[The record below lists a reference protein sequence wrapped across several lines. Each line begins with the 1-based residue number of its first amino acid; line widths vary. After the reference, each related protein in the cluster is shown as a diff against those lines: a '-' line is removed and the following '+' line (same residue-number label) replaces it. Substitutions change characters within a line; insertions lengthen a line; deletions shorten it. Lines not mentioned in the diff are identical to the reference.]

1 MLQPFWTPPP
11 DTQKQIFQKSKI
23 AMASLCLVNTLE
35 LAEGG
40 FNLESKDT
48 CRIENKMAGGSCPKG
63 NVSEKQNESVQSM
76 EGIRLKHNF
85 KSQYYEAKKITKSPE
100 SWVIKDIKFHRSQ
113 AIAPEIKSDRLRN
126 CKLLVEKAIK
136 LKKIFTVFGPYP
148 IIRQCLR
155 HRGWLEKKTS
165 KPPKSPQKREK
176 ITYVENDLDDGIGD
190 SDGCDSDDKAGD
202 EKDLSD
208 DPDSI
213 HDIVSRLLKNEM
225 PHFLWTN
232 GIDGQNLLKDQI
244 FNHFLGAGSFT
255 TKAGLCVNLR
265 NYQWFHGVNPD
276 NFFPRCYRIAVE
288 DEKQSFIEDFRLTAA
303 RNILKWVVELKKAT
317 NSMHKDQE
325 NKEMTSNTSADEAF
339 QREPQRKRGI
349 VSVTLIE
356 TALRACE
363 EYLNT
368 MEHKDIDVSLDT
380 PPAVTEKCWEEAIQ
394 QYYRVIHDG
403 ATIQNWNIYAD
414 MCEQMLQQLQ
424 KVNAQLKIEGMRNI
438 WIVKP
443 GAQSRGRG
451 ITCMDRLEQIM
462 KLVYGHPTLFTDGK
476 WVVQKYIE
484 HPLLIYGTKFDL
496 RQWFL
501 VTDWNPVTVWFYKDC
516 YLRFSTQAFSLEN
529 LDTAIHLCNNSI
541 QKHYVT
547 SPSRHPLVP
556 KDNMWSSTQF
566 KEYLSKNGFT
576 NTWEDVISPGMK
588 KAIVNTM
595 QIMQDVVK
603 PRKNSFELY
612 GADFLLGEDFKP
624 WLIEINCSPTMSA
637 STSVTAALCSSVQED
652 TIKVVIDRKNE
663 KTCDTGQFELLYK
676 QNTTNIPL
684 YLGINLL
691 VEGSS
696 IKKPPLLTQRNTS
709 SGMHLSQNVQ
719 RPIAAKVLN
728 HQNSLNLDEN
738 KSAKT
743 ENAKN
748 KDASKVSINP
758 SKPKHS
764 FISRKHEFANHLLN
778 PNNFINAKNPFMFNS
793 GNGKN
798 HLIPSPYNVGKMPLK
813 LTHSSNA
820 NDSSAPNKS
829 NTNHC
834 PIPQN
839 SNNTKHLT
847 PSNCSTTNHT
857 SSGDNC
863 GVAEIASYSNDSSIK
878 KDSLNVV
885 NSSITTEILNSKNSN
900 TANNPLNPNI
910 SRNTENTLNATD
922 PTNTNSQLQTSNV
935 TVTNNSPFPI
945 KSTNKYP
952 FFFNNSS
959 NVNNTL
965 LNPITSKSSN
975 FSQDSNNIL
984 QDHNGP
990 NHYSKCKTRNIF
1002 KNHKAK
1008 NSHVSKNIHK
1018 IRNRGAHSDKTA
1030 SDLSDGSALD
1040 SSSAKAL
1047 GDLEETKNN
1056 TVDTAQEGATENVTK
1071 DESCDKVEQQN
1082 ETSKLSKAGGNK
1094 GTGKLQLPPKT
1105 KFSQVSTSVR
1115 NLLLPGQ
1122 QLLRDP
1128 FRVKL
1133 NYLSLDLL
1141 HFKDSQHPR
1150 ASSSTDTNKIR
1161 ALHEKSIPL
1170 RYSYNTPR
1178 LQLTDTNIPQLHITG
1193 LHPQFKASSDINN
1206 KYIETQQNAT
1216 INLMNRHLLT
1226 SYFPLFQ

>member
-1 MLQPFWTPPP
+1 MLRPFWTPSP
-11 DTQKQIFQKSKI
+11 DTHKQTFQESKI

-35 LAEGG
+35 LAEGC

-48 CRIENKMAGGSCPKG
+48 CRTKNKMAGGSCPKG
-63 NVSEKQNESVQSM
+63 N
-76 EGIRLKHNF
+76 
-85 KSQYYEAKKITKSPE
+85 E
-100 SWVIKDIKFHRSQ
+100 SWVIKDMKFHRSQ
-113 AIAPEIKSDRLRN
+113 AVAPEVKSDRLRN

-148 IIRQCLR
+148 LIRQSLR
-155 HRGWLEKKTS
+155 HRGWLEKRMP
-165 KPPKSPQKREK
+165 KPPKNPQKREK
-176 ITYVENDLDDGIGD
+176 ITNVENDLDDGIGD

-232 GIDGQNLLKDQI
+232 GIDGQNLQKDQI

-303 RNILKWVVELKKAT
+303 RNILKWVVELKKT
-317 NSMHKDQE
+317 TTSLQKDQI
-325 NKEMTSNTSADEAF
+325 NKEMTSHFSANEAF
-339 QREPQRKRGI
+339 QREPQRKGGI
-349 VSVTLIE
+349 VSVKLIE

-363 EYLNT
+363 DHLNT
-368 MEHKDIDVSLDT
+368 MDHKDIDVSLDT

-394 QYYRVIHDG
+394 QYYKVVHDG
-403 ATIQNWNIYAD
+403 ATIQSWNTYAD
-414 MCEQMLQQLQ
+414 MCEKMLQQLQ

-541 QKHYVT
+541 QKHFVT
-547 SPSRHPLVP
+547 SPSRHPLLP
-556 KDNMWSSTQF
+556 KENMWSSSQF
-566 KEYLSKNGFT
+566 KDYLNKNGFT
-576 NTWEDVISPGMK
+576 NTWENVITPGMK

-637 STSVTAALCSSVQED
+637 STSVTATLCSSVQDD
-652 TIKVVIDRKNE
+652 TIKVVVDRKNE

-696 IKKPPLLTQRNTS
+696 IKKPSLSTQRNNS
-709 SGMHLSQNVQ
+709 SGLHFSQIVQ
-719 RPIAAKVLN
+719 RSIAAKVLN
-728 HQNSLNLDEN
+728 HQNSLNLDAN
-738 KSAKT
+738 RSANT
-743 ENAKN
+743 EKAKN
-748 KDASKVSINP
+748 KDTSKVFINP
-758 SKPKHS
+758 SKPKYS
-764 FISRKHEFANHLLN
+764 FFDRKREFTNQLFS
-778 PNNFINAKNPFMFNS
+778 PNNFINAKNPFMLHS
-793 GNGKN
+793 ANGKN
-798 HLIPSPYNVGKMPLK
+798 HLAPSPSNVVKTPLK
-813 LTHSSNA
+813 LTHSSKA
-820 NDSSAPNKS
+820 KDSLAPNNS
-829 NTNHC
+829 NNTNHC
-834 PIPQN
+834 LILQN
-839 SNNTKHLT
+839 SNSTKHLT
-847 PSNCSTTNHT
+847 LNNSSTTNQT
-857 SSGDNC
+857 SSSVNC
-863 GVAEIASYSNDSSIK
+863 GITEITSYANNSSIK

-885 NSSITTEILNSKNSN
+885 NSSITTDKLNSQNSR
-900 TANNPLNPNI
+900 TANSPLNPNN
-910 SRNTENTLNATD
+910 SRITENTLNATD
-922 PTNTNSQLQTSNV
+922 PTNTNSQSQTSNGN
-935 TVTNNSPFPI
+935 VTNNSPFPI
-945 KSTNKYP
+945 KSNKKYP
-952 FFFNNSS
+952 FSFNNSS
-959 NVNNTL
+959 NENNTFP
-965 LNPITSKSSN
+965 NPINSKTSN
-975 FSQDSNNIL
+975 LSQDSNNIL

-990 NHYSKCKTRNIF
+990 NHYSKHKTHYIS

-1008 NSHVSKNIHK
+1008 NLHISKNIHK
-1018 IRNRGAHSDKTA
+1018 LRNRGAHYNKTA
-1030 SDLSDGSALD
+1030 SDLSDHSVLG
-1040 SSSAKAL
+1040 SSSAND
-1047 GDLEETKNN
+1047 DLEETKNN
-1056 TVDTAQEGATENVTK
+1056 TVDTAQESATENIIK
-1071 DESCDKVEQQN
+1071 YESCDKVEQQN
-1082 ETSKLSKAGGNK
+1082 EMSKLSKAGGNK
-1094 GTGKLQLPPKT
+1094 GSGKLQLPPKT
-1105 KFSQVSTSVR
+1105 KFSQVSTSVK

-1141 HFKDSQHPR
+1141 HFKDTQHPR
-1150 ASSSTDTNKIR
+1150 AASTTDANKIR
-1161 ALHEKSIPL
+1161 ALHEKSFPL